1 MAADLDYGI
10 KCEPDM
16 SLQAEYYHAPSSIGQ
31 DLGQEAPIPP
41 GMDLSSFLEMDLS
54 GEGACAAGGVQPQGA
69 RGGEDSAFIRSVAF
83 AQGT

>member
-16 SLQAEYYHAPSSIGQ
+16 SLQAEYFHAPSSIGQ

-41 GMDLSSFLEMDLS
+41 EMDLSSFLEMDLS
-54 GEGACAAGGVQPQGA
+54 GESACAAGGVLFQGT
-69 RGGEDSAFIRSVAF
+69 RGGEDSASVGRPAF
-83 AQGT
+83 V